1 LKIKTKITLDSLELA
16 YNPPTYHSFGLP
28 ATQMDPFE
36 NNTVVVKNSEIE
48 GEGLF
53 ATRDVAKGDLLSFY
67 SGFFVHKDFIFN
79 PLNRTLHL
87 MTLQEKMWVQKY
99 TLQFSNETHSNKH
112 WFEIVVD
119 LPPRFES
126 LEAYRVTLGHKA
138 NHSFRNNA
146 VYTLYTAHPVL
157 GTVMCII
164 AKQDIKAGEEI
175 TTDYHYPQHVYA
187 ALNMTIG
194 DSECYQGKCTEVH
207 GEENPATIG
216 ETRLP

>member
-1 LKIKTKITLDSLELA
+1 MIDEC
-16 YNPPTYHSFGLP
+16 NF
-28 ATQMDPFE
+28 
-36 NNTVVVKNSEIE
+36 
-48 GEGLF
+48 
-53 ATRDVAKGDLLSFY
+53 R
-67 SGFFVHKDFIFN
+67 
-79 PLNRTLHL
+79 
-87 MTLQEKMWVQKY
+87 Y

-194 DSECYQGKCTEVH
+194 DSECYQVTNIK
-207 GEENPATIG
+207 
-216 ETRLP
+216 